1 MKHKLLQVSQSNFEG
16 SQLLIWLCLKVGVE
30 EWHGLREKESQR
42 SEKHTI
48 LGKQHLWSGIS
59 LNIRNSQ
66 ICLFRPIP
74 CHSTLDPLAGARTES
89 SLGPSEGLDVTSS
102 LFCFLD
108 GCSPPS
114 EGISRRQSLVWSLCH
129 SRQRCGDSWSTSCFG
144 LPCWIIYIDWGLDVR
159 MHSSI
164 PCCRSFHLVP
174 VASRRCIF

>member
-1 MKHKLLQVSQSNFEG
+1 MVFQGLKLIIMDISRIGCWRKNRHKAGEKRNGQVSQSYFEG

-89 SLGPSEGLDVTSS
+89 SLGPSEAFCTSS

-108 GCSPPS
+108 GRSPPS
-114 EGISRRQSLVWSLCH
+114 EGISRSRRQSLALVWSLCH
-129 SRQRCGDSWSTSCFG
+129 SRW
-144 LPCWIIYIDWGLDVR
+144 W
-159 MHSSI
+159 
-164 PCCRSFHLVP
+164 
-174 VASRRCIF
+174 

>member
-1 MKHKLLQVSQSNFEG
+1 VSRNGMVSGRKKAKGAN
-16 SQLLIWLCLKVGVE
+16 
-30 EWHGLREKESQR
+30 
-42 SEKHTI
+42 EKHTI

-89 SLGPSEGLDVTSS
+89 SLGPSEGLFAFSFCTSS

-114 EGISRRQSLVWSLCH
+114 EGISRSRRQSLALVWSLCH

-164 PCCRSFHLVP
+164 PV
-174 VASRRCIF
+174 VV